1 MTLTVLTDDQI
12 RSLLENLTVPE
23 LAGFQDALASA
34 LHEYST
40 AGQDDTTSVH
50 QPERI
55 SVHSAATGA
64 TTLFMPSC
72 NSAGNGIKGTSFLPP
87 QPATNP
93 LTIPPSF
100 PQS

>member
-12 RSLLENLTVPE
+12 RSLLENLKAVE
-23 LAGFQDALASA
+23 LEGFRVALASA

-40 AGQDDTTSVH
+40 GGKGAETAIH

-55 SVHSAATGA
+55 SVHSTATGA

-72 NSAGNGIKGTSFLPP
+72 SSAGNGVKGNTYSSYTNYPP
-87 QPATNP
+87 
-93 LTIPPSF
+93 F
-100 PQS
+100 PGHD

>member
-12 RSLLENLTVPE
+12 RSLLENLTLPE

-40 AGQDDTTSVH
+40 TRQDETTSVH

-72 NSAGNGIKGTSFLPP
+72 NSTGNGIKGNHPPVTLPLP
-87 QPATNP
+87 FY
-93 LTIPPSF
+93 LH
-100 PQS
+100 